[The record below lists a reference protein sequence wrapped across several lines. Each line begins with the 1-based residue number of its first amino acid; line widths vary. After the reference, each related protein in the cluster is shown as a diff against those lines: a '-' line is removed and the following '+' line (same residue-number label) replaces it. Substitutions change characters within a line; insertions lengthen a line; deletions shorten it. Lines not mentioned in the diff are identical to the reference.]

1 MTATMSIIVMISSEG
16 GGGGREME
24 ARGRNR
30 EDGGGITEEG
40 WGSGMEGGQ
49 FACVCKR
56 DHEIG
61 WGRQLIG
68 WWDPACT
75 VEIFLSSGFRLGT
88 ERWDSRWVCRR
99 ITDLACLDDRSVGGI
114 MPPQCTALL
123 SC

>member
-1 MTATMSIIVMISSEG
+1 
-16 GGGGREME
+16 ME

-30 EDGGGITEEG
+30 EDGGGIMEEG

-61 WGRQLIG
+61 WGRRLIG
-68 WWDPACT
+68 WRDPACT

-88 ERWDSRWVCRR
+88 ERCDLPRVCRK
-99 ITDLACLDDRSVGGI
+99 ITYSACL
-114 MPPQCTALL
+114 AN
-123 SC
+123 